1 MSTLDTFQ
9 DFVAQMPEVLQPLA
23 VALVGAVPFVEGEGA
38 VTIGIVGGI
47 HPIVAGLAAIV
58 GNLLCVLVVVL
69 VASGTRTA
77 VVTRHRARVAAREA
91 VTVGGGSAPVAV
103 DELETIERAGAVLS
117 TRKQKFLRALDKYGV
132 PGVSLLGPLL
142 LPTMFTAAMLA
153 GIGVSRGRIMFW
165 QGLAI
170 VGWTTVIGGVV
181 WFLLQAAFG
190 A

>member
-38 VTIGIVGGI
+38 VTVGILGGI
-47 HPIVAGLAAIV
+47 HPIVAGLAAIA
-58 GNLLCVLVVVL
+58 GNLLCVLVLVL
-69 VASGTRTA
+69 ITARTRTA
-77 VVTRHRARVAAREA
+77 VVAGHRARVSAREA
-91 VTVGGGSAPVAV
+91 VAVGGGTMPVAV
-103 DELETIERAGAVLS
+103 DELEALERAQDATS

-142 LPTMFTAAMLA
+142 LPTMFTATMLA
-153 GIGVSRGRIMFW
+153 GIGISRGRIMLW
-165 QGLAI
+165 QSLAI
-170 VGWTTVIGGVV
+170 VGWTTVIGGLA
-181 WFLLQAAFG
+181 WFVLQAALG

>member
-38 VTIGIVGGI
+38 VTIGILGGI
-47 HPIVAGLAAIV
+47 HPIVAGLAAIA
-58 GNLLCVLVVVL
+58 GNLLCVLVLVL

-77 VVTRHRARVAAREA
+77 VVTSHRARVSAREA
-91 VTVGGGSAPVAV
+91 VAVGGGTAPVAV
-103 DELETIERAGAVLS
+103 DELEALGQAEAATG

-142 LPTMFTAAMLA
+142 LPTMFTATMLA
-153 GIGVSRGRIMFW
+153 GIGIARGRIMFW
-165 QGLAI
+165 QSLAI
-170 VGWTTVIGGVV
+170 VSWTTVVGGVV
-181 WFLLQAAFG
+181 WFVLQMALG